1 MCSMFWGGMAR
12 AWGLGGGGRVLV
24 QEIENK
30 CMGLYFDNSAYM
42 ECEAEIAGL

>member
-1 MCSMFWGGMAR
+1 M
-12 AWGLGGGGRVLV
+12 GLGGGVGGGGLV
-24 QEIENK
+24 PEIENK